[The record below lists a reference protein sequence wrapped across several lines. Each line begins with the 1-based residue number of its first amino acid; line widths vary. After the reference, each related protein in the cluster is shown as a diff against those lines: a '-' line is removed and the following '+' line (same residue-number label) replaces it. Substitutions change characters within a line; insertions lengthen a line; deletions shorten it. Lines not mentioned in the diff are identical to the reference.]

1 MPPKTPKP
9 TVSSVKHQSD
19 HMSKEIANLRSEFQ
33 RLQTSLSLHEA
44 AQGVHGNRGQDPET
58 ENWRATTPN
67 SKIRSVLVITVFAF
81 SEIR

>member
-1 MPPKTPKP
+1 
-9 TVSSVKHQSD
+9 
-19 HMSKEIANLRSEFQ
+19 MSEEIVNLRFEFQ
-33 RLQTSLSLHEA
+33 RLQTSLSWVHEA

-67 SKIRSVLVITVFAF
+67 SKIRSVLVLTVFAF